1 MHEEKVWKWP
11 NYILER
17 MPNYSIRHK
26 GKKKKKTTIGEDRKI
41 CPCCSKWLIM
51 EFVLNVHSA
60 LVYWCGHHNVK
71 KFSTIQNT
79 SLLSVFLGMQI
90 QGFKLKSYSEKI
102 AIHSALCLLF
112 KLPMEYTYFWQFC
125 ILKEQLTGN

>member
-1 MHEEKVWKWP
+1 
-11 NYILER
+11 
-17 MPNYSIRHK
+17 
-26 GKKKKKTTIGEDRKI
+26 
-41 CPCCSKWLIM
+41 M
-51 EFVLNVHSA
+51 EFVLNAHSA

-112 KLPMEYTYFWQFC
+112 KFPMEYTYFWQFC